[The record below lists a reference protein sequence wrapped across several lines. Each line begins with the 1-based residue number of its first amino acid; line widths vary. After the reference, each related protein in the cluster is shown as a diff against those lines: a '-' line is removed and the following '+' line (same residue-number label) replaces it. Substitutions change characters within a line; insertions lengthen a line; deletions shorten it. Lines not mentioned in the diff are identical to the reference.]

1 MRLFKLW
8 HLMKADVRLLWLA
21 LRREDRPR
29 WLLPAVLVL
38 MVFALDPANFA
49 LPTLGILDDLI
60 LLPLLLR
67 ALVKLSGAD
76 RVSVSPPRY
85 GAHHPG

>member
-1 MRLFKLW
+1 MHLFKLW
-8 HLMKADVRLLWLA
+8 HLMRADVRLLWLA

-49 LPTLGILDDLI
+49 VPPLGILDDLI

-76 RVSVSPPRY
+76 RVSVSSPRS
-85 GAHHPG
+85 AVHRRE